1 MNPNASSSTP
11 SDEGRDELEAL
22 AKDGELLPRS
32 LDLTVTQVL
41 YRSELGARRVKQL
54 GSEKRRK
61 VVDGVE
67 RVEELKPFASE
78 HLTQKAKGGKVTAQW
93 LEAARFHLLAASDFF
108 GDDRDVGSIT
118 TADVTGY
125 ANHLQTVS
133 NGRGG
138 TLSAASQR
146 HYLNSLSNLFR
157 RAQSDGLV
165 TPGYNPVAA
174 LMEKPAGKPAEAHWL
189 ESHEAALLLESA
201 RTYRPGP
208 DAHAGPIYPLLA
220 VLLLTGGRTSEVLGL
235 EIDDISFQRQTIT
248 FRPNPWRRLK
258 TMTSHRSVRLWPQ
271 AEEILRAYFA
281 DKERHGGLG
290 RLLFPS
296 PVMGSESLIT
306 DFRKALDAVAGRC
319 GWEKGEI
326 RSKMFRHTY
335 CSARLQTLDGGAPVS
350 EFTVGREL
358 GHGGDFDGE
367 EGLRPPGSGSSPIR
381 YRGIPARA
389 PPRGPWGEAHGIGES
404 DRLTLFL
411 PAFVTASVTVG

>member
-1 MNPNASSSTP
+1 MPKKQTTRTYTRDRGGEIRYYIDLRNLGG
-11 SDEGRDELEAL
+11 GREAL
-22 AKDGELLPRS
+22 VAPGETLATTDP
-32 LDLTVTQVL
+32 DIAA
-41 YRSELGARRVKQL
+41 ELAARRVKEL
-54 GSEKRRK
+54 GAEKRRK
-61 VVDGVE
+61 VIDGVE
-67 RVEELKPFASE
+67 RVEGLKPFASQ

-93 LEAARFHLLAASDFF
+93 LEAARFHLLAAADFL
-108 GDDRDVGSIT
+108 GDDRDVASIKT
-118 TADVTGY
+118 SDVQRY

-174 LMEKPAGKPAEAHWL
+174 LMEKPAGNPAEARWL
-189 ESHEAALLLESA
+189 ESHDAALLLESA
-201 RTYRPGP
+201 RTYRPGA
-208 DAHAGPIYPLLA
+208 DAHAGPVYPLLA

-258 TMTSHRSVRLWPQ
+258 TLTSHRSVRLWPQ

-281 DKERHGGLG
+281 DRERGGGLG

-296 PVMGSESLIT
+296 PVSHTESLIT
-306 DFRKALDAVAGRC
+306 DFRKSLDAVAGRC

-358 GHGGDFDGE
+358 GHGGTSMVKKVYGHLGQVRHRSE
-367 EGLRPPGSGSSPIR
+367 VVE
-381 YRGIPARA
+381 YRLEQHR
-389 PPRGPWGEAHGIGES
+389 EALG
-404 DRLTLFL
+404 DRLTALE
-411 PAFVTASVTVG
+411 AVAV